1 MRMADRLS
9 APAKVNL
16 SLRIFAPDDTGYHPL
31 DTLFCAID
39 LSDTI
44 EIASGEKGITLDVA
58 GPDVGPHERNLAYR
72 AASEFFLATGLEP
85 RVSIHL
91 DKRIPAGAGLGG
103 GSSDAAAVLREL
115 NRMHGGVLPEAD
127 ELAIAARL
135 GSDVPFFL
143 CGATLAHAT
152 GRGEQLRA
160 LPSLPRAPLIVIA
173 PRVGIATVD
182 AYRWLDEAR
191 AFSRPDDVQWTQPRD
206 WSDVAQHAVND
217 FEPVLFARYPEL
229 AEHKEAL
236 IGSGATVALLSGSGS
251 ALFGVYGSEN
261 DRDGAARKL
270 AGTVRASQ
278 AAIISTYSRV
288 VQW

>member
-1 MRMADRLS
+1 MAESLS

-16 SLRIFAPDDTGYHPL
+16 WLRIFHPDDTGYHPL
-31 DTLFCAID
+31 DTLFCTID
-39 LSDTI
+39 LCDTI
-44 EIASGEKGITLDVA
+44 EITPGAKGIALDVE
-58 GPDVGPHERNLAYR
+58 GFDVGPHERNLAYR
-72 AASEFFLATGLEP
+72 AASEFFFATGLEP
-85 RVSIHL
+85 RVSIRL

-143 CGATLAHAT
+143 CGSTLAHAT
-152 GRGEQLRA
+152 GRGERLQA
-160 LPSLPRAPLIVIA
+160 LPALPRAPMIVIA
-173 PRVGIATVD
+173 PTVAIPTVE
-182 AYRWLDEAR
+182 AYRWLDEAA
-191 AFSRPDDVQWTQPRD
+191 AFSRPEDVQRRQPHD
-206 WSDVAQHAVND
+206 WSDVAPNAAND
-217 FEPVLFARYPEL
+217 FEPVLFARYPQL
-229 AEHKEAL
+229 AEYKEAL
-236 IGSGATVALLSGSGS
+236 IGSGAMFALLSGSGS
-251 ALFGVYGSEN
+251 ALFGIYSSET

>member
-1 MRMADRLS
+1 MAERLF

-39 LSDTI
+39 LCDTI
-44 EIASGEKGITLDVA
+44 EIEPAEKGITLDVG

-72 AASEFFLATGLEP
+72 AANEFFLTTGLEP
-85 RVSIHL
+85 RVSIRL
-91 DKRIPAGAGLGG
+91 DKNIPAGAGLGG
-103 GSSDAAAVLREL
+103 GSSDAAAVLRGL
-115 NRMHGGVLPEAD
+115 NRLHGDVLPEAD

-143 CGATLAHAT
+143 CGSTLAHAT
-152 GRGEQLRA
+152 GHGERLQA
-160 LPSLPRAPLIVIA
+160 LPALPRAPMIVIA
-173 PRVGIATVD
+173 PTAGIATVD

-191 AFSRPDDVQWTQPRD
+191 AFSKPENVQWTQPRD
-206 WSDVAQHAVND
+206 WNDVAHQAVND
-217 FEPVLFARYPEL
+217 FEPVLFTRFPEL
-229 AEHKEAL
+229 AEYKKAL
-236 IGSGATVALLSGSGS
+236 VDTGAGAALLSGSGS
-251 ALFGVYGSEN
+251 ALFGVYASESE
-261 DRDGAARKL
+261 RDGAARKL